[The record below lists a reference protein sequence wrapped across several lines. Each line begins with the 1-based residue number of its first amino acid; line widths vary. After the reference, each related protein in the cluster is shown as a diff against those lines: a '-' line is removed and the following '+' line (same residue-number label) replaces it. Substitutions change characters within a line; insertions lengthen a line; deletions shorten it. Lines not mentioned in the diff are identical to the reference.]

1 VGEYDHPSYGADG
14 YTVECASF
22 AELREHVDA
31 SDKDLNRIYRRDW
44 FDHTQPYADDL
55 HLDGEDR
62 STQTFIVYAVMP
74 RTERCVSW
82 SCPISH
88 DQEAE
93 VLAWLRRPAGARR
106 APDAV
111 GTAPRR
117 NGGSAVSA
125 AEPYAAVIPRRY
137 SVAGHVATP
146 PRGPWT
152 GRSRSPCSRTRCR
165 RRPAMSPERNQFLD
179 DLIVTLIENFRTLT
193 WFRTEDYDCPTKG
206 RSPRP
211 SSTTRAR
218 DTRSPGTP

>member
-1 VGEYDHPSYGADG
+1 MTNSTAQARSHLWEYDHPSYGADG

-74 RTERCVSW
+74 RTERYVSW

-106 APDAV
+106 APTLWAPLLD
-111 GTAPRR
+111 GTE
-117 NGGSAVSA
+117 A
-125 AEPYAAVIPRRY
+125 AR
-137 SVAGHVATP
+137 
-146 PRGPWT
+146 
-152 GRSRSPCSRTRCR
+152 
-165 RRPAMSPERNQFLD
+165 
-179 DLIVTLIENFRTLT
+179 
-193 WFRTEDYDCPTKG
+193 
-206 RSPRP
+206 
-211 SSTTRAR
+211 
-218 DTRSPGTP
+218 

>member
-1 VGEYDHPSYGADG
+1 MTNSTAQARSHLWEYDHPSYGADG

-44 FDHTQPYADDL
+44 FDHTQHYADDL

-62 STQTFIVYAVMP
+62 STQTFI
-74 RTERCVSW
+74 SW

-111 GTAPRR
+111 GPAPRR
-117 NGGSAVSA
+117 NEGSAVSA
-125 AEPYAAVIPRRY
+125 ADPYAAVIPRRY

-146 PRGPWT
+146 PRGLGLAAR
-152 GRSRSPCSRTRCR
+152 GRHAAAPGVGGGRRCR
-165 RRPAMSPERNQFLD
+165 LNGTSF
-179 DLIVTLIENFRTLT
+179 
-193 WFRTEDYDCPTKG
+193 
-206 RSPRP
+206 
-211 SSTTRAR
+211 STT
-218 DTRSPGTP
+218 